1 MDERPAEQNA
11 DGEVA
16 WYALRTQHQ
25 HEKAAADSLTN
36 KRFETFL
43 PLYQT
48 VRQWNDRK
56 KRLSLPL
63 FPGYLFIRAG
73 LRRWRDVV
81 TTPGIWGFVQIGN
94 QAAVIPDDEI
104 EVVRRIV
111 NGPLQAEP
119 HPFLK
124 CGDWVRVKS
133 GPLTDI
139 QGILVSKK
147 NQFRLVLSVEM
158 LGKSVSVEVESTT
171 VEPLPARRGG
181 LGATQAAGSDS
192 FPRARRMEIRDSS
205 PLNAA
210 VRGL

>member
-25 HEKAAADSLTN
+25 HEKAAADSLSN

-63 FPGYLFIRAG
+63 FPGYIFIRAG
-73 LRRWRDVV
+73 LRRFRDVV

-94 QAAVIPDDEI
+94 HAAVIPDAEI

-111 NGPLQAEP
+111 SGPMQAEP

-139 QGILVSKK
+139 QGILVCKK

-158 LGKSVSVEVESTT
+158 LGKSVAVEVESST
-171 VEPLPARRGG
+171 VEPVSDKRGA
-181 LGATQAAGSDS
+181 LGATGTPGPDS
-192 FPRARRMEIRDSS
+192 FARARRVETSDPY

-210 VRGL
+210 VRGI

>member
-11 DGEVA
+11 DNDVA

-25 HEKAAADSLTN
+25 HEKAAADSLSN
-36 KRFETFL
+36 KRIETFL
-43 PLYQT
+43 PLYHT

-63 FPGYLFIRAG
+63 FPGYIFIRAG
-73 LRRWRDVV
+73 MRRWRDVV

-94 QAAVIPDDEI
+94 QAAVIPDAEI

-139 QGILVSKK
+139 QGILVCKK
-147 NQFRLVLSVEM
+147 NHFRLVLSVEM
-158 LGKSVSVEVESTT
+158 LGKSVSVEVESST
-171 VEPLPARRGG
+171 VELLPNRRGTSVATRVP
-181 LGATQAAGSDS
+181 GARPFANA
-192 FPRARRMEIRDSS
+192 PRMEISNQN

-210 VRGL
+210 VRGV